1 MNGRYCRYELDQAK
15 QRLLERNDDSLVI
28 LRIDDVDL
36 GSLPEDLLEAWS
48 TMEVIMKNLIGK
60 KSSLNFSGFLTNT
73 NVKAQKAMIPK
84 YPCLNQ
90 STEMFSKMDTK
101 LPKWPLRQL
110 VLLMRDKAPT
120 TITNNSNIYFL
131 LEALW
136 IFAGSRRCSFY

>member
-1 MNGRYCRYELDQAK
+1 MK
-15 QRLLERNDDSLVI
+15 VI
-28 LRIDDVDL
+28 TK
-36 GSLPEDLLEAWS
+36 S
-48 TMEVIMKNLIGK
+48 LIGK
-60 KSSLNFSGFLTNT
+60 ESSLNFSGFLTNT

-120 TITNNSNIYFL
+120 TITNNSNIYFPL
-131 LEALW
+131 KALW
-136 IFAGSRRCSFY
+136 IFAGSRRCSFYQQSSNHKTWQSLLFGQLFLIAGICEIVINWFMFRKKTHEVKTSWLSF

>member
-1 MNGRYCRYELDQAK
+1 
-15 QRLLERNDDSLVI
+15 
-28 LRIDDVDL
+28 
-36 GSLPEDLLEAWS
+36 
-48 TMEVIMKNLIGK
+48 MKNLIGK
-60 KSSLNFSGFLTNT
+60 GSSLNFSGFLTNT

-90 STEMFSKMDTK
+90 STEMFSKMNTK

-110 VLLMRDKAPT
+110 VLLLRDKAPT

-136 IFAGSRRCSFY
+136 IFAGSRRCSFYWQSSNHKTWQSLLFGQLFLIAGICEIVINWFMFRIKTHEVKTSWLSF